1 MAKTTSQIQ
10 AEKKKLHESFA
21 PTEKKLNDTHAKQ
34 MAKIGYTPGKAQANL
49 AAAREANKRR
59 EQNVASQAAK
69 KAKQEANKT
78 AVDKMWDRQSTPR
91 QRTEEDE
98 AVSALVKA
106 RRNTELAE
114 FINGVL
120 AELKEQNAIEQFI
133 VEAKKL
139 ESAAE

>member
-10 AEKKKLHESFA
+10 AEKKKLQESFA

-34 MAKIGYTPGKAQANL
+34 MAEIGYTPEKERANL
-49 AAAREANKRR
+49 AAARELNKRR

-78 AVDKMWDRQSTPR
+78 AVDKMWDRRSTPR

-106 RRNTELAE
+106 RRNTEQKKK
-114 FINGVL
+114 
-120 AELKEQNAIEQFI
+120 ELEDYRNTEYDWTD
-133 VEAKKL
+133 
-139 ESAAE
+139 AAARER